1 MGVHAT
7 TEPLSALAARL
18 RQVADSEPVTLPGVP
33 GPQHAALLASG
44 LLVVFV
50 QIVVCGERYYQLSLS
65 RQDGPTDAEEVAE
78 CVRAFF
84 PGSERVRV
92 FEDDSGAGAVERL
105 PPMN

>member
-1 MGVHAT
+1 VAV
-7 TEPLSALAARL
+7 SAKEESLIDVAARL
-18 RQVADSEPVTLPGVP
+18 RQIADTEPVTLPGVP
-33 GPQHAALLASG
+33 GPQHATVLASG

-50 QIVVCGERYYQLSLS
+50 QVVVCGERYYQLSMS
-65 RQDGPTDAEEVAE
+65 RQEGPPDAEEVAE

-105 PPMN
+105 SPMN